1 MTGSRSIVIAPPWQT
16 DRISPPRT
24 GKRLVVLWSLLVFAL
39 LRGFAVAE
47 WAGSA
52 PGQSV
57 LVTLGALTVAGL
69 LVLAA
74 VRVRAAHPG
83 LGAARARVRTTL
95 RDRTLRTAFLPQRDP
110 DAAGRPRPRAPG
122 TGIAAA

>member
-1 MTGSRSIVIAPPWQT
+1 MWS
-16 DRISPPRT
+16 
-24 GKRLVVLWSLLVFAL
+24 LVVFLV
-39 LRGFAVAE
+39 LRGFAIGE
-47 WAGSA
+47 WAGSV
-52 PGQSV
+52 PGQPALMV
-57 LVTLGALTVAGL
+57 LATVTVAGL

-74 VRVRAAHPG
+74 VRFAAARRGRAA
-83 LGAARARVRTTL
+83 AMAQVRTTL

>member
-1 MTGSRSIVIAPPWQT
+1 MGDWAHLAVTGEP
-16 DRISPPRT
+16 SPT
-24 GKRLVVLWSLLVFAL
+24 GKAPFVLWSLLIALL

-47 WAGSA
+47 WAGTA

-57 LVTLGALTVAGL
+57 LATLGALTVAGL

-74 VRVRAAHPG
+74 VRVRAARQGH
-83 LGAARARVRTTL
+83 GAARARVRTTL
-95 RDRTLRTAFLPQRDP
+95 RERTLRTAFLPQRDP